1 MNTVLKIASSNK
13 FSLKMLGIVF
23 VILLCIVNVQ
33 AESAFQEHE
42 QDQRQLLQLVEYIGV
57 DYSAAVQDG
66 QIVDQGEYREMQDFV
81 AIIVESFEKRG
92 KSQPSLL
99 ALANKLSEAID
110 LKHSITDIQS
120 FTSSLK
126 RQLLENSPQLSLPK
140 TLISTNEVQQIFAN
154 HCASCHGESGQGNG
168 VLAKGLTPEPTDFTD
183 QERAMNR
190 SIMGLYDVISGGLD
204 GTAMSGFTQL
214 NDRQRWSLAFHVGGM
229 AYTGSANTVSAN
241 TGLALA
247 NPESFVSL
255 TSLVNFSPN
264 EILDGE
270 SNSND
275 KNKSDNQN
283 LSETIKQLRANPL
296 PLFLEPNDP
305 FEIALKQLNEAAL
318 AYQKN
323 NFERANHLAVSAY
336 LDGFELVE
344 NSLDIHDKLL
354 RKDIEARLLN
364 LRRLLKV
371 SGNDL
376 LVEQSITEIIELLKQ
391 AKKRVNDSSMSD
403 LALFSASFIILLR
416 EGLEALLVVLALFT
430 ILVKSKKESA
440 IKFVHYGWISA
451 LVLGLLTW
459 YTAQYLIAISGASRE
474 IMEGVA
480 AMLAAVILFYVGF
493 WMHSKSQASQWQ
505 QYIQENINK
514 SLTTGTLWG
523 ISGLAFI
530 AVYREVFETVLFY
543 QSLMTQ
549 SAESQEM
556 VLLGGFVFASLIL
569 ILLAWLMIKYSVKL
583 PIGRFFSSTSYLLLL
598 LSFILIGKAVSAL
611 QEAAI
616 FSISPMPISYELEWL
631 GINSTW
637 QSFTAQFII
646 LLLSLALILKTQFK
660 AKA

>member
-1 MNTVLKIASSNK
+1 MFGGTLA
-13 FSLKMLGIVF
+13 
-23 VILLCIVNVQ
+23 ILLCVSYSH
-33 AESAFQEHE
+33 AESAFQEQEQVQEHQ

-81 AIIVESFEKRG
+81 AIIVESFEKRS

-120 FTSSLK
+120 FTTSLK

-140 TLISTNEVQQIFAN
+140 TLLAENEVQQIFAN
-154 HCASCHGESGQGNG
+154 QCASCHGESGQGNG
-168 VLAKGLTPEPTDFTD
+168 ILAKGLTPEPTDFTD

-214 NDRQRWSLAFHVGGM
+214 NDQQRWSLAFHVGGM
-229 AYTGSANTVSAN
+229 AFTDAYTGSANTGSELLSA
-241 TGLALA
+241 
-247 NPESFVSL
+247 ESSVSL
-255 TSLVNFSPN
+255 TSLVNFSPK

-296 PLFLEPNDP
+296 PLFLEPSDP

-318 AYQKN
+318 AYQNN
-323 NFERANHLAVSAY
+323 NFERANNLAVSAY

-376 LVEQSITEIIELLKQ
+376 LVEQSIAEIIELLTK

-440 IKFVHYGWISA
+440 IKFIHYGWISA
-451 LVLGLLTW
+451 LVLGLFTW

-598 LSFILIGKAVSAL
+598 LSFVLIGKAVSAL

-637 QSFTAQFII
+637 QSFAAQFII
-646 LLLSLALILKTQFK
+646 LMLSLGLILKTQFK